1 MRHDRRRTSLC
12 AYRYDRRRS
21 FLEQFVHARLEAADM
36 LSCSVAVGDGLGA
49 RGTHKGAWYS
59 FPAAGECVVDEWPRL
74 GGRASEPAAES
85 TGTGTG
91 TGDSR
96 RACTWSSAAAQRVV
110 HARHLIEL
118 GLVVDETA
126 TRDVSVEEVKRNA
139 DVLREAFER
148 QPGHERCCGC

>member
-1 MRHDRRRTSLC
+1 MTLAPRRE
-12 AYRYDRRRS
+12 YDRRRS
-21 FLEQFVHARLEAADM
+21 FLEQFVQARLEAADV
-36 LSCSVAVGDGLGA
+36 LSCSASVGEDLGP
-49 RGTHKGAWYS
+49 RGAHKGAWYS
-59 FPAAGECVVDEWPRL
+59 FPAAGECAVDEWPRL

-85 TGTGTG
+85 TSGP
-91 TGDSR
+91 
-96 RACTWSSAAAQRVV
+96 ACTWSSAAAQRVV

-126 TRDVSVEEVKRNA
+126 TRDVSVEEVERNA